1 MKAFIRG
8 GCVALTAAAL
18 VVSTAGVAAAKPKK
32 QSAAKYA
39 KTVCSSYTAFTDA
52 SKNYSDALNAL
63 DPTDPPTYTT
73 QAVAATNTFVSAIG
87 ASATKLTGAV
97 PDVSNGKKVA
107 SLLNARATK
116 IQSGVTTALTGLQAA
131 NPPNATA
138 VAQFSAAIT
147 TLFATLTADDPF
159 SKITDQTVLTA
170 LQKEKSCKTVVR
182 VIG

>member
-39 KTVCSSYTAFTDA
+39 KVVCTAYTSFTDA
-52 SKNYSDALNAL
+52 AKTYSDALNAL

-73 QAVAATNTFVSAIG
+73 QAVAATNTFLTTIK
-87 ASATKLTGAV
+87 ASATKLTGVV
-97 PDVSNGKKVA
+97 PDVSKGTKVA
-107 SLLNARATK
+107 GLLNARATT
-116 IQSGVTTALTGLQAA
+116 IQSGVSAALTALQTA
-131 NPPNATA
+131 NPPTATA

-147 TLFATLTADDPF
+147 TLFAQLTADDPF

-170 LQKEKSCKTVVR
+170 FQKEKLCKTVVR